1 MPNHAQ
7 VRRRRAPPDN
17 GFMPPAAPWSLDAA
31 ALKAALQTTEAG
43 LTPREATRRQHL
55 PGHEDLAA
63 DALPAW
69 PRLLLRQFASPLV
82 LILLFG
88 ATVSLV
94 LRDWTDAAIIGV
106 IVIGS
111 ALLGF
116 AQEWRASLAIA
127 QLRQRVALS
136 ARVQR
141 GGSERRVPAASVV
154 IGDMVHLAAGNLV
167 PADAV
172 ILQARDFLVS
182 EAALTGE
189 SMPVEKRAGVC
200 AADTPLA
207 RRDNMVFLGTSVR
220 SGTATVLV
228 TATGRATEFGAV
240 AERIAQ
246 REPETEF
253 ARGVRRFG
261 ELLLRVMIVMVL
273 FVVVVNQWLGRPWVD
288 SLLFA
293 VALAVGLSPELLP
306 AIVSVTVARGARA
319 MARRGVIVRRLEAIE
334 NLGSIDVLCT
344 DKTGTLTSGTVALE
358 AALDGRG
365 QASTQVAHWAYT
377 NAALET
383 GIANPLDAALVAA
396 AKREGFDP
404 AGLTKIDEIPY
415 DFQRR
420 WLTIVVAENE
430 VHSHRMI
437 AKGAFDNVLA
447 VCSQLADGTASMPLD
462 EPARTRLREFFR
474 QRSEQGFRVL
484 GLATRTLPAQVAYG
498 VADEASMRFEGFLL
512 FLDPPK
518 PGAAQTL
525 KDLAAL
531 GIRVKLITGDNRHVA
546 AHVAGAL
553 GLATEP
559 LLTGEQLSAMH
570 DEALWQQAQASDV
583 FAEIDPQQK
592 ERLVRALQRT
602 GHAVGFLGDGIND
615 APALHAADVGI
626 SVDQAVDV
634 ARASAD
640 IVLLKPDLDVLRQ
653 GVEDGRRTFANT
665 LKYIGITT
673 SANFGNM
680 LSMAL
685 GSVYLPFLPLAAKQI
700 LLNNFLSDFPSI
712 AISTDDVDAER
723 IAAPQRWNV
732 REVRRFM
739 IVFGLVSTAFDLLTF
754 ALLLE
759 VVGASEPVFQTAW
772 FVVSLL
778 TELAVVLVLRTRG
791 PLWRSRPSALLLW
804 STGIVAL
811 VAVALPFVPAMQS
824 LFGFVALPASLMAAL
839 CAIVMAYVLCTE
851 WVKRR
856 IGAA

>member
-1 MPNHAQ
+1 MPDHARA
-7 VRRRRAPPDN
+7 RRPRASQAHGFTPPT
-17 GFMPPAAPWSLDAA
+17 APWRLDAT
-31 ALKAALQTTEAG
+31 ALKVALQTSDSG
-43 LTPREATRRQHL
+43 LSPREASRRQHV
-55 PGHEDLAA
+55 PGHEPLVA
-63 DALPAW
+63 DSRPDW

-88 ATVSLV
+88 AAVSLV
-94 LRDWTDAAIIGV
+94 LRDWIDAAIIGV

-116 AQEWRASLAIA
+116 AQEWRASLAVA

-141 GGSERRVPAASVV
+141 GGSEHRVPVASVV
-154 IGDMVHLAAGNLV
+154 VGDIVHLAAGNLV

-172 ILQARDFLVS
+172 LLQARDFLVS

-200 AADTPLA
+200 AAATPLA

-261 ELLLRVMIVMVL
+261 ELLLRVMIVMAL

-288 SLLFA
+288 SMLFA

-306 AIVSVTVARGARA
+306 AIVSVTVVRGARA

-344 DKTGTLTSGTVALE
+344 DKTGTLTNGTVALD
-358 AALDGRG
+358 AALDARG
-365 QASTQVAHWAYT
+365 QASATVAHWAYV

-396 AKREGFDP
+396 AKRESFDTG
-404 AGLTKIDEIPY
+404 GLTKIDEIPY

-420 WLTIVVAENE
+420 RLTIVVAEND
-430 VHSHRMI
+430 VRLHRMI
-437 AKGAFDNVLA
+437 TKGAFDNVLA
-447 VCSQLADGTASMPLD
+447 VSSELADGTATTPLD

-484 GLATRTLPAQVAYG
+484 GLATRVLPAQPSDG
-498 VADEASMRFEGFLL
+498 VANETSMCFEGFLL

-531 GIRVKLITGDNRHVA
+531 GVRVKLITGDNRHVA

-553 GLATEP
+553 GLATET
-559 LLTGEQLSAMH
+559 LLTG
-570 DEALWQQAQASDV
+570 
-583 FAEIDPQQK
+583 
-592 ERLVRALQRT
+592 
-602 GHAVGFLGDGIND
+602 
-615 APALHAADVGI
+615 
-626 SVDQAVDV
+626 
-634 ARASAD
+634 
-640 IVLLKPDLDVLRQ
+640 
-653 GVEDGRRTFANT
+653 
-665 LKYIGITT
+665 
-673 SANFGNM
+673 
-680 LSMAL
+680 
-685 GSVYLPFLPLAAKQI
+685 
-700 LLNNFLSDFPSI
+700 
-712 AISTDDVDAER
+712 
-723 IAAPQRWNV
+723 
-732 REVRRFM
+732 
-739 IVFGLVSTAFDLLTF
+739 
-754 ALLLE
+754 
-759 VVGASEPVFQTAW
+759 
-772 FVVSLL
+772 
-778 TELAVVLVLRTRG
+778 
-791 PLWRSRPSALLLW
+791 
-804 STGIVAL
+804 
-811 VAVALPFVPAMQS
+811 
-824 LFGFVALPASLMAAL
+824 
-839 CAIVMAYVLCTE
+839 
-851 WVKRR
+851 
-856 IGAA
+856 